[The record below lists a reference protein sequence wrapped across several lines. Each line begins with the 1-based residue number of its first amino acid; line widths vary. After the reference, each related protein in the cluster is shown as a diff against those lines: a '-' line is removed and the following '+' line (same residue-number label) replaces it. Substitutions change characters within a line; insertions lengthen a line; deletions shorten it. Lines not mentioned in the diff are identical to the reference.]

1 MAAPKIT
8 SLPLQRV
15 SYATAE
21 TAILQNAALFL
32 AASAD
37 NTARLPDA
45 PAASTLPFLGFA
57 EFAQV
62 SGEVSTQLI
71 TEGVAIGI
79 AEAAIASGARVEAGG
94 VTGTVQTATTGTVIG
109 IAQTAAVDAG
119 DLVSIRIIRP

>member
-15 SYATAE
+15 SYATNE

-37 NTARLPDA
+37 NTARLPA
-45 PAASTLPFLGFA
+45 AAASTLPFLGFA

-79 AEAAIASGARVEAGG
+79 AEAAIASGARGEAGG
-94 VTGTVQTATTGTVIG
+94 VIGTVQTATTGTVIG
-109 IAQTAAVDAG
+109 IAQTSAGAAG

>member
-15 SYATAE
+15 SYATNE

-37 NTARLPDA
+37 NTARLPA
-45 PAASTLPFLGFA
+45 AAASTLPFLGFA

-79 AEAAIASGARVEAGG
+79 AEVAIASGARVEAGG

-109 IAQTAAVDAG
+109 IAQTSAGAAGA
-119 DLVSIRIIRP
+119 LVSIRIIRP

>member
-15 SYATAE
+15 AYATNE

-37 NTARLPDA
+37 NTARLPA
-45 PAASTLPFLGFA
+45 AAASTLPFLGFA

-79 AEAAIASGARVEAGG
+79 AAAAIASGARVEAGG
-94 VTGTVQTATTGTVIG
+94 ATGTVSRERSA
-109 IAQTAAVDAG
+109 
-119 DLVSIRIIRP
+119 SH

>member
-15 SYATAE
+15 AYATNE

-37 NTARLPDA
+37 NTARLPA
-45 PAASTLPFLGFA
+45 AAASTLPFLGFA

-79 AEAAIASGARVEAGG
+79 AEAAIASGARVEAGSA
-94 VTGTVQTATTGTVIG
+94 TGTVQTATTGTVIG
-109 IAQTAAVDAG
+109 IAQTAADNAG

>member
-15 SYATAE
+15 AYATNE

-37 NTARLPDA
+37 NTARLPA
-45 PAASTLPFLGFA
+45 AAASTLPFLGFA

-109 IAQTAAVDAG
+109 IAQTSAGAAG

>member
-37 NTARLPDA
+37 NTARLPA
-45 PAASTLPFLGFA
+45 AAASTLPCLGFA

-109 IAQTAAVDAG
+109 IAQTSAGAAG